1 MSDVAA
7 GGTAFIDVRKLVKR
21 FGDKVVLDRFNL
33 TVNRGE
39 TCVIIGG
46 SGSGKSTFARLL
58 VGLERADAG
67 EIWIDGVNIARLSG
81 RELDRVRR
89 RFAVVFQNHA
99 LLDSMSVFDN
109 VAFPM
114 REETGASVTEI
125 DKRVHLALRDL
136 DVDDAAKMLP
146 GELSGGMAKR
156 VAIARAVVTNPEI
169 LVYDEPTSGLD
180 PVSSRVVDGLIE
192 RMRAFFPE
200 LPLYVVSEFAPVG
213 DDLRWVRYRG
223 GLWENLARCRSAF
236 RGKSIRLAGVLL
248 VPNVPF
254 RRMRMQTLFVT
265 APGPTSSGR
274 PWQFQSSAKERGQ
287 VEFRIHPFRSSE
299 QLGTSRTVRPALT
312 WGFCIHKCSTD
323 SVERP
328 PRLEAR
334 QPYRAKVNCLLS
346 VAWLSEP
353 RFPPGR

>member
-1 MSDVAA
+1 MMSDVAA

-21 FGDKVVLDRFNL
+21 FGDKVVLDGFNL

-67 EIWIDGVNIARLSG
+67 EIWIDGVDIARLSG

-114 REETGASVTEI
+114 REETDASVTEI

-192 RMRAFFPE
+192 QMRVRHGVTS
-200 LPLYVVSEFAPVG
+200 VVISHDMVTAYEIADRV
-213 DDLRWVRYRG
+213 
-223 GLWENLARCRSAF
+223 
-236 RGKSIRLAGVLL
+236 VLL
-248 VPNVPF
+248 AHGKAVAQGPPEELFRSHGKEIEPF
-254 RRMRMQTLFVT
+254 AR
-265 APGPTSSGR
+265 SSGIDLEKLVTHAR
-274 PWQFQSSAKERGQ
+274 AAESERGD
-287 VEFRIHPFRSSE
+287 V
-299 QLGTSRTVRPALT
+299 
-312 WGFCIHKCSTD
+312 
-323 SVERP
+323 
-328 PRLEAR
+328 AR
-334 QPYRAKVNCLLS
+334 
-346 VAWLSEP
+346 
-353 RFPPGR
+353 